1 MIAFLTRLKPI
12 AALAALAMTGIATA
26 ADVNMAGWV
35 TYGGIAV
42 TTNSSTTI
50 AVPAG
55 VTGVSAM
62 SFNNLSFNAIN
73 GSYQSEFK
81 IRVEVAGST
90 TAFWTIQPSTTAAG
104 GTFTGSGS
112 GTTYGGAPFTIP
124 AGTTSLKVFVYE
136 SYDDGG
142 AATQDAAV
150 TSGTLTVTFGNPP
163 PPFDACTGATTG
175 TLGVNTLPMSATAA
189 NLDLA
194 CGTFAAAANKANYL
208 KFVAPSTGNFNAN
221 VCSQTADTVMG
232 ALTVCG
238 DASSALTC
246 NDDTC
251 GLASS
256 INFAATQGE
265 TIYIAVGM
273 YSTTAAPPATMTVTI
288 SEAAPPFDACA
299 APPTAVVGDNV
310 LTMNAGAADLD
321 IAWAGVVVYKCMYLT
336 ITPTQDGI
344 YTFSNCADADFDSW
358 IVLGTACGDGNS
370 VEFGNDDGCGTI
382 AGPSRLQ
389 VNLTAGVTYFIG
401 VGGYGVAT
409 AIPATTTVEMDA
421 QFCTNGY
428 DACAHQTVVQVGSN
442 NVVVDCGAA
451 NLDLTGYWTPAFG
464 EAAIGTANYLKFV
477 APTSGLFEAAM
488 CGNSSDSR
496 LAVLSACGDS
506 TTFIAADDDGCTDGA
521 APFTAK
527 VSWNATQGATYYIAL
542 GCYVEAG
549 VTYPIPANQVITIG
563 EPAPPVDPCS
573 PSEIINASIGIT
585 VVIPDQSFPDLDMTG
600 SACTFEFAPQAIN
613 APKYL
618 KFTPS
623 VSGAFTIGNCAD
635 TGTTADCRIAALTT
649 CGDAGTTIACD
660 DDGCT
665 GGVAPFTSLLSLDLV
680 SGVTYYFAVGGYS
693 AAAAGPFTIEI
704 TGPAGPPPCFG
715 DINLDGIVGGA
726 DLGLLLGNWGFTGT
740 GDLNNDG
747 VVNGADLGLL
757 LGAWGVCP

>member
-1 MIAFLTRLKPI
+1 MIAFFTRRKPI
-12 AALAALAMTGIATA
+12 AALAALAITGIATA
-26 ADVNMAGWV
+26 ADVNMAGWA

-42 TTNSSTTI
+42 ATNSFTTI

-55 VTGVSAM
+55 TAGVSAM

-73 GSYQSEFK
+73 GSFQDEFT
-81 IRVEVAGST
+81 IRVEVVGST
-90 TAFWTIQPSTTAAG
+90 TAYFSIKPASGVYEG

-112 GTTYGGAPFTIP
+112 GTIIGGGPFTIP

-136 SYDDGG
+136 TYDDGG
-142 AATQDAAV
+142 VTTQDAAV

-163 PPFDACTGATTG
+163 PPFDACAAPTTG
-175 TLGVNTLPMSATAA
+175 TLGNNTLPMSSTAA

-208 KFVAPSTGNFNAN
+208 KFVAPSTGNFTAN
-221 VCSQTADTVMG
+221 TCGQTADTVMA
-232 ALTVCG
+232 ALTICG
-238 DASSALTC
+238 DPSSSLVC

-251 GLASS
+251 VLASS
-256 INFAATQGE
+256 INFSATAGQ

-273 YSTTAAPPATMTVTI
+273 YSSTTAPPATMPVTI
-288 SEAAPPFDACA
+288 AAAFDACA
-299 APPTAVVGDNV
+299 APPTAVIGSNV
-310 LTMNAGAADLD
+310 LTMNPGAADLD
-321 IAWAGVVVYKCMYLT
+321 IAWAGVVVYKCMYLK
-336 ITPTQDGI
+336 ITPAQDAL

-358 IVLGTACGDGNS
+358 IVMGTACGDGNS

-382 AGPSRLQ
+382 AGPSRVQ
-389 VNLTAGVTYFIG
+389 VSLMAGVTYYIG
-401 VGGYGVAT
+401 VGGYGATT
-409 AIPATTTVEMDA
+409 AIPATTTVEVEA
-421 QFCTNGY
+421 QVCTNGY
-428 DACAHQTVVQVGSN
+428 DACANQTVVQVGSN

-464 EAAIGTANYLKFV
+464 DAAIGTANYMKFV

-488 CGNSSDSR
+488 CGNESDSR
-496 LAVLSACGDS
+496 LAVLTACGDS
-506 TTFIAADDDGCTDGA
+506 ATFLAADDDGCTDGA

-527 VSWNATQGATYYIAL
+527 VSWNAIQGQTYYIAL
-542 GCYVEAG
+542 GCFIQAG

-563 EPAPPVDPCS
+563 VPAPPADPCS

-585 VVIPDQSFPDLDMTG
+585 IVIPDQSFPDLDMTG
-600 SACTFEFAPQAIN
+600 SACTFDFAPQVIN

-635 TGTTADCRIAALTT
+635 TGTMVDCRIAALAT
-649 CGDAGTTIACD
+649 CGDASTTIACD

-665 GGVAPFTSLLSLDLV
+665 AGQAPYTSLLSLDLV
-680 SGVTYYFAVGGYS
+680 SGVTYYFAVGSYS
-693 AAAAGPFTIEI
+693 AASAGPFTIEI
-704 TGPAGPPPCFG
+704 TGPSGPPPCLG
-715 DINLDGIVGGA
+715 DINHDGVVGGA
-726 DLGLLLGNWGFTGT
+726 DLGLLLGNWGYSGT
-740 GDLNNDG
+740 GDLNQDG
-747 VVNGADLGLL
+747 IVTGADLGLL

>member
-50 AVPAG
+50 AVPGG

-81 IRVEVAGST
+81 IRVEVVGST
-90 TAFWTIQPSTTAAG
+90 TNFWTIQPSTTAAG

-112 GTTYGGAPFTIP
+112 GTTFGGAPFLIP

-136 SYDDGG
+136 TYDDGG
-142 AATQDAAV
+142 VTGQDAAV

-163 PPFDACTGATTG
+163 PPFDACAGATTG
-175 TLGVNTLPMSATAA
+175 TIGDNTLPMSSTAA

-221 VCSQTADTVMG
+221 VCSQTVDTVMG

-238 DASSALTC
+238 DPTSALIC
-246 NDDTC
+246 NDDSC

-273 YSTTAAPPATMTVTI
+273 YSTTAAPPATMLVTI
-288 SEAAPPFDACA
+288 SEAAPPYDACA

-310 LTMNAGAADLD
+310 LTMNPGAADLD

-336 ITPTQDGI
+336 ITPTQSGI

-389 VNLTAGVTYFIG
+389 VNLTAGVTYFVG

-409 AIPATTTVEMDA
+409 AIPATTTVVMDA
-421 QFCTNGY
+421 QFCTPAY
-428 DACAHQTVVQVGSN
+428 DACANQTVVQVGSN

-464 EAAIGTANYLKFV
+464 EAAIGTANYMKFV

-496 LAVLSACGDS
+496 LAVLTACGDS

-600 SACTFEFAPQAIN
+600 SACTFEFAPQVIN

-635 TGTTADCRIAALTT
+635 TGTTADCRIAALST

-680 SGVTYYFAVGGYS
+680 SGVTYYFAVGSYS
-693 AAAAGPFTIEI
+693 AANVGPFSIEI
-704 TGPAGPPPCFG
+704 TGPSGPPPCLG
-715 DINLDGIVGGA
+715 DINLDGFVLGA
-726 DLGLLLGNWGFTGT
+726 DLGLLLGNWGFSGT

-747 VVNGADLGLL
+747 VVTGADLGLL
-757 LGAWGVCP
+757 LGEWGTCP

>member
-1 MIAFLTRLKPI
+1 MIAFLTRMKPI
-12 AALAALAMTGIATA
+12 AALAAMAITGIATA

-50 AVPAG
+50 PVPAG

-73 GSYQSEFK
+73 GSYLSEFK
-81 IRVEVAGST
+81 IRLEVVGST
-90 TAFWTIQPSTTAAG
+90 TAFWTIQPSPTAAS

-136 SYDDGG
+136 TYDDGG
-142 AATQDAAV
+142 TTTQDAAV

-163 PPFDACTGATTG
+163 PPFDACAGATTG
-175 TLGVNTLPMSATAA
+175 TVGINTLPMSSTAA

-208 KFVAPSTGNFNAN
+208 KFVAPSTGNFTAN
-221 VCSQTADTVMG
+221 NCTQTADTVMG

-238 DASSALTC
+238 DPASALTC

-256 INFAATQGE
+256 INFAATQGQ

-273 YSTTAAPPATMTVTI
+273 YSTTAAPPATMVVTI

-310 LTMNAGAADLD
+310 LAMNPGAADLD
-321 IAWAGVVVYKCMYLT
+321 IAWAGVTVYKCMYLT
-336 ITPTQDGI
+336 ITPAQDGL

-358 IVLGTACGDGNS
+358 IVMGTACGDGNA

-389 VNLTAGVTYFIG
+389 VSLTGGVTYFIG
-401 VGGYGVAT
+401 VGGYASTT
-409 AIPATTTVEMDA
+409 AIPATTTVVMEA

-428 DACAHQTVVQVGSN
+428 NACANQTVVQVGSN

-464 EAAIGTANYLKFV
+464 DAAIGTANYLKFV
-477 APTSGLFEAAM
+477 APTTGLFEAAL
-488 CGNSSDSR
+488 CGNESDSR
-496 LAVLSACGDS
+496 LAVLTACGDS
-506 TTFIAADDDGCTDGA
+506 ATFLAADDDGCTDGA
-521 APFTAK
+521 APYTAK
-527 VSWNATQGATYYIAL
+527 VSWNATQGQTYYIAL

-549 VTYPIPANQVITIG
+549 VAYPIPANQVVTIG
-563 EPAPPVDPCS
+563 VPAPPADPCS

-585 VVIPDQSFPDLDMTG
+585 IVIPDQSFPDLDMTG
-600 SACTFEFAPQAIN
+600 SACTFPFNPQVIN

-635 TGTTADCRIAALTT
+635 TGTTADCRIAALAT
-649 CGDAGTTIACD
+649 CGDAGSTIACD

-665 GGVAPFTSLLSLDLV
+665 GGQAPYTSLLSLDLV
-680 SGVTYYFAVGGYS
+680 SGVTYYFAVGSYN

-704 TGPAGPPPCFG
+704 TGPSGPPPCLG
-715 DINLDGIVGGA
+715 DINHDGVVGGA
-726 DLGLLLGNWGFTGT
+726 DLGLLLGNWGFSGT

-747 VVNGADLGLL
+747 IVTGADLGLL